1 MLIPMRSFFAPLSV
15 FHTKRKLI
23 VAKHRFL
30 FAIALALVLLT
41 HSLAAQITPE
51 SAPPP
56 PSAAVTLGDRTL
68 FTINAPIGSAT
79 AEARAAGVSARLYQV
94 MRDESHKPEDI
105 HTVEYP
111 GFTRIV
117 SNDDLVLVN
126 VTDADAVAHSTSR
139 LLLAETQL
147 RIIREAIP
155 EVRSEYTPRRITLD
169 TVYALLATLALVFLL
184 LFFRR
189 IIFPALYSRIERWRG
204 TRIHSIKVQ
213 KLELLSEDRFV
224 GLLHS
229 LLLLIRFILTVLL
242 LYFYFP
248 LVFSFFPWTR
258 AYGRI
263 LFGYILTP
271 IRTGWAAFIH
281 YLPRLLVVL
290 VIAFFAWLA
299 RRLARFVFRELS
311 RGTLSLTGF
320 YAEWAM
326 PTLKIVQ
333 VLIIIF
339 AVVVAFPYL
348 PGSESPAFKG
358 VSIFLG
364 VLLSLGSSS
373 AVSNMV
379 AGIVL
384 TYTRAFNIGDL
395 VQISDTTGQVTEK
408 TLLATQIRTIKNVF
422 VAVPNSLV
430 LSSHVVN
437 FSRSPQNQPLILH
450 VTVGIGYEIP
460 WRQVHTLLIAAASS
474 ASGILSDPAPFVL
487 QISLQDFCASY
498 QINAYTRE
506 PSRMSA
512 IYSELHQNIQDEFN
526 KAGIELM
533 TPHYSALRDG
543 NAAAIPSPFL
553 PTGYEPDVF
562 RVSSINSKQ
571 TPPPT
576 SPTKTS

>member
-1 MLIPMRSFFAPLSV
+1 MLTPMCSFARLSV
-15 FHTKRKLI
+15 FHTKRKQI
-23 VAKHRFL
+23 VAKPRLL
-30 FAIALALVLLT
+30 FAIALALSLLT
-41 HSLAAQITPE
+41 HSLTAQITPE

-68 FTINAPIGSAT
+68 FTINTPIGSAT
-79 AEARAAGVSARLYQV
+79 AAARAAGVSARLAQV
-94 MRDESHKPEDI
+94 MHDHSQNPEDI

-111 GFTRIV
+111 GVTRIV
-117 SNDDLVLVN
+117 SNDLVLVN
-126 VTDADAVAHSTSR
+126 VTDADAAAHSTSR
-139 LLLAETQL
+139 FLLAETQL
-147 RIIREAIP
+147 RIIRDAIP
-155 EVRSEYTPRRITLD
+155 KVREEYTTRSITRYTL
-169 TVYALLATLALVFLL
+169 YALITTFVLVFLL
-184 LFFRR
+184 LVLRR
-189 IIFPALYSRIERWRG
+189 VFTALYSRIERWRG
-204 TRIHSIKVQ
+204 TRLHNIQVQ

-224 GLLHS
+224 D
-229 LLLLIRFILTVLL
+229 LLLTLLRLIRFILTALL
-242 LYFYFP
+242 LYFYIP

-263 LFGYILTP
+263 LFGYIFSP
-271 IRTGWAAFIH
+271 IRTGWVAFIH
-281 YLPRLLVVL
+281 YLPQLLVVL

-320 YAEWAM
+320 YPEWAI

-333 VLIIIF
+333 VLIIVF

-373 AVSNMV
+373 AVSNIV
-379 AGIVL
+379 AGVVL
-384 TYTRAFNIGDL
+384 TYTRAFNIGDF
-395 VQISDTTGQVTEK
+395 VQIADTMGQVTEK

-450 VTVGIGYEIP
+450 LTVGIGYEIP
-460 WRQVHTLLIAAASS
+460 WRQVNTLLIAAATN

-487 QISLQDFCASY
+487 QIGLEDFCASY

-512 IYSELHQNIQDEFN
+512 IYSELNQNIQDEFN
-526 KAGIELM
+526 KAGIEIM

-543 NAAAIPSPFL
+543 NTVAMPSTFL
-553 PTGYEPDVF
+553 PPGYEPNSF
-562 RVSSINSKQ
+562 RVSSTNSER
-571 TPPPT
+571 TPPT

>member
-1 MLIPMRSFFAPLSV
+1 MLIPMRSFAPLSV

-23 VAKHRFL
+23 VAKHRIL
-30 FAIALALVLLT
+30 FAITLALSLLA

-68 FTINAPIGSAT
+68 FTINSPIGSAT
-79 AEARAAGVSARLYQV
+79 AEARAAAVSARLEQV
-94 MRDESHKPEDI
+94 MRDDSHKPEDI

-111 GFTRIV
+111 GVTRIL
-117 SNDDLVLVN
+117 SDDLVLVN
-126 VTDADAVAHSTSR
+126 VTDADAAAHSTSR
-139 LLLAETQL
+139 FLLAETQL

-155 EVRSEYTPRRITLD
+155 KVRNEYTTRRITLD
-169 TVYALLATLALVFLL
+169 TVYALLATIALVFLL
-184 LFFRR
+184 LIFRR
-189 IIFPALYSRIERWRG
+189 IIFPALYSLIERWRG

-213 KLELLSEDRFV
+213 KLELLSEDRLV

-229 LLLLIRFILTVLL
+229 LLLLIRFILTALL

-299 RRLARFVFRELS
+299 RRVARFVFRELS

-320 YAEWAM
+320 YPEWAM

-333 VLIIIF
+333 VLIIVF

-379 AGIVL
+379 AGVVL

-395 VQISDTTGQVTEK
+395 VQIADTTGQVTEK

-460 WRQVHTLLIAAASS
+460 WRQVHTLLIAAATSV
-474 ASGILSDPAPFVL
+474 SGILPDPAPFVL
-487 QISLQDFCASY
+487 QTGLQDFCASY

-526 KAGIELM
+526 KAGIEIM

-543 NAAAIPSPFL
+543 NAAAIPTTFL
-553 PTGYEPDVF
+553 PTGYEPGCLSRLID
-562 RVSSINSKQ
+562 
-571 TPPPT
+571 
-576 SPTKTS
+576 

>member
-1 MLIPMRSFFAPLSV
+1 MLIPTRNSSSLRMLRA
-15 FHTKRKLI
+15 KRNLL
-23 VAKHRFL
+23 VAKRGAL
-30 FAIALALVLLT
+30 FAIALALSLLA

-51 SAPPP
+51 SVPPP
-56 PSAAVTLGDRTL
+56 QPSAAVTLGDRTL
-68 FTINAPIGSAT
+68 FTINTPIGSTT
-79 AEARAAGVSARLYQV
+79 AKARAVGVSARLEQV
-94 MRDESHKPEDI
+94 MRDHSRKPEDI
-105 HTVEYP
+105 HTVENP
-111 GFTRIV
+111 GVTQIL
-117 SNDDLVLVN
+117 SDDLLIVN
-126 VTDADAVAHSTSR
+126 VTDADAAAHSTSR
-139 LLLAETQL
+139 FLLAETQL

-155 EVRSEYTPRRITLD
+155 KVRNEYSTRSITLD
-169 TVYALLATLALVFLL
+169 TLYALLATIALVSLL
-184 LFFRR
+184 LIFRR
-189 IIFPALYSRIERWRG
+189 IIFPTLYSLIERWRG
-204 TRIHSIKVQ
+204 TRIHGIKVQ
-213 KLELLSEDRFV
+213 KLELLSEDRLV

-229 LLLLIRFILTVLL
+229 LLLLIRFLLTALL

-263 LFGYILTP
+263 LFGYILSP

-281 YLPRLLVVL
+281 YLPQLLVVL

-299 RRLARFVFRELS
+299 LRLARFLFRELS
-311 RGTLSLTGF
+311 RGTLSFTGF
-320 YAEWAM
+320 YPEWAM

-333 VLIIIF
+333 VLIIVF

-364 VLLSLGSSS
+364 ILLSLGSSS

-379 AGIVL
+379 AGVVL

-430 LSSHVVN
+430 LNSHVVN
-437 FSRSPQNQPLILH
+437 FSRSPKNQPLILH
-450 VTVGIGYEIP
+450 VTIGIGYETP

-474 ASGILSDPAPFVL
+474 TTGVLSDPAPFVL
-487 QISLQDFCASY
+487 QTSLEDFCADY
-498 QINAYTRE
+498 QINAYTKE
-506 PSRMSA
+506 PFRMSA
-512 IYSELHQNIQDEFN
+512 IYSELNQNIQDEFN
-526 KAGIELM
+526 KAGIEIM

-543 NAAAIPSPFL
+543 NTAAIPSAFL
-553 PTGYEPDVF
+553 PPNYQPDSF
-562 RVSSINSKQ
+562 RVSSSNPAQ
-571 TPPPT
+571 ALPT
-576 SPTKTS
+576 SPPKTS

>member
-1 MLIPMRSFFAPLSV
+1 MLPSTCGFASLAMLR
-15 FHTKRKLI
+15 TKRNLI
-23 VAKHRFL
+23 VAKHSIL
-30 FAIALALVLLT
+30 FVIALALSLLT

-56 PSAAVTLGDRTL
+56 PPSAAVTLGDRTL
-68 FTINAPIGSAT
+68 FTINTPIGSTT
-79 AEARAAGVSARLYQV
+79 AKARAAGVSARLEQV
-94 MRDESHKPEDI
+94 MRDHDRKPEDI
-105 HTVEYP
+105 HTVENP
-111 GFTRIV
+111 GVTQIL
-117 SNDDLVLVN
+117 SDDLLIVN
-126 VTDADAVAHSTSR
+126 VTDADAAAHSTSR
-139 LLLAETQL
+139 FLLAETQL

-155 EVRSEYTPRRITLD
+155 KVRNEYTTRSITLD
-169 TVYALLATLALVFLL
+169 TLYALLVTIGLVSLL
-184 LFFRR
+184 LILRR
-189 IIFPALYSRIERWRG
+189 IIFPALYSLIERWRG
-204 TRIHSIKVQ
+204 TRIHGIKVQ
-213 KLELLSEDRFV
+213 KLELLSEDRLV

-229 LLLLIRFILTVLL
+229 LLLLIRFILTATL

-248 LVFSFFPWTR
+248 LVFSFYPWTR
-258 AYGRI
+258 AYGRT
-263 LFGYILTP
+263 LFGYILSP
-271 IRTGWAAFIH
+271 IRNGWAAFIH

-299 RRLARFVFRELS
+299 LRFARFLFRELS

-320 YAEWAM
+320 YPEWAM

-333 VLIIIF
+333 VLIIVF

-364 VLLSLGSSS
+364 ILLSLGSSS

-430 LSSHVVN
+430 LSSHVIN

-450 VTVGIGYEIP
+450 VTIGIGYEIP

-474 ASGILSDPAPFVL
+474 TTGVLSDPAPFVL
-487 QISLQDFCASY
+487 QTSLEDFCASY

-506 PSRMSA
+506 PFRMSV
-512 IYSELHQNIQDEFN
+512 IYSELNQNIQDEFN
-526 KAGIELM
+526 KAGIEIM

-543 NAAAIPSPFL
+543 NTAAIPSAFL
-553 PTGYEPDVF
+553 PPNYQPDSF
-562 RVSSINSKQ
+562 RVSSSNPGQ
-571 TPPPT
+571 TPRD
-576 SPTKTS
+576 PTKTS

>member
-1 MLIPMRSFFAPLSV
+1 MLPPTCSFVSLAMLR
-15 FHTKRKLI
+15 TKLNLI
-23 VAKHRFL
+23 VAKHSIL
-30 FAIALALVLLT
+30 FAIALVLSLLT
-41 HSLAAQITPE
+41 HSLAGQITPE

-56 PSAAVTLGDRTL
+56 SPVTLGDRTL
-68 FTINAPIGSAT
+68 FTINTPIGSTT
-79 AEARAAGVSARLYQV
+79 AAARAAGVSARLEQV
-94 MRDESHKPEDI
+94 MRDDSRKPEDI
-105 HTVEYP
+105 HTVENP
-111 GFTRIV
+111 GVTQIV
-117 SNDDLVLVN
+117 SDGLLIVN
-126 VTDADAVAHSTSR
+126 VTDADAAAHSTSR
-139 LLLAETQL
+139 FLLAETQL

-155 EVRSEYTPRRITLD
+155 KVREEYTTRSITLD
-169 TVYALLATLALVFLL
+169 TLYALLVTIALVSLL
-184 LFFRR
+184 LIFRR
-189 IIFPALYSRIERWRG
+189 IIFPALYSLIERWRG
-204 TRIHSIKVQ
+204 TRIHGIKVQ
-213 KLELLSEDRFV
+213 KLELLSEDRLV

-229 LLLLIRFILTVLL
+229 LLLLIRFIITVTL

-248 LVFSFFPWTR
+248 LVFSFYPWTR

-263 LFGYILTP
+263 LFGYILSP
-271 IRTGWAAFIH
+271 IRNGWAAFIH

-299 RRLARFVFRELS
+299 LRFARFLFRELS

-320 YAEWAM
+320 YPEWAM

-333 VLIIIF
+333 VLIIVF

-364 VLLSLGSSS
+364 ILLSLGSSS

-437 FSRSPQNQPLILH
+437 FSRSPKNQPLILH
-450 VTVGIGYEIP
+450 VTIGIGYETP
-460 WRQVHTLLIAAASS
+460 WRQVHTILIAAASS
-474 ASGILSDPAPFVL
+474 TTGILSDPAPFVL
-487 QISLQDFCASY
+487 QTSLEDFCASY

-506 PSRMSA
+506 PFRMSA
-512 IYSELHQNIQDEFN
+512 IYSELNQNIQDEFN
-526 KAGIELM
+526 KAGIEIM

-543 NAAAIPSPFL
+543 NTAAIPSTFL
-553 PTGYEPDVF
+553 PPNYQPDSF
-562 RVSSINSKQ
+562 RVSSSNPAQ
-571 TPPPT
+571 TSPT
-576 SPTKTS
+576 SPPKTS

>member
-1 MLIPMRSFFAPLSV
+1 MLIPMRSFAPLSV

-23 VAKHRFL
+23 VAKHRIL
-30 FAIALALVLLT
+30 FAITLALSLLA

-68 FTINAPIGSAT
+68 FTINTPIGSAT
-79 AEARAAGVSARLYQV
+79 AEARAAGASARLYQV
-94 MRDESHKPEDI
+94 MRDDSHKPEDI

-126 VTDADAVAHSTSR
+126 VTDADAAAHSTSR
-139 LLLAETQL
+139 FLLAETQL

-155 EVRSEYTPRRITLD
+155 KVRNEYTTRSITLD
-169 TVYALLATLALVFLL
+169 ALYALLTTIVLVVLLLVF
-184 LFFRR
+184 RR
-189 IIFPALYSRIERWRG
+189 IFPALYALLERWRG
-204 TRIHSIKVQ
+204 TRIRGIKVQ
-213 KLELLSEDRFV
+213 KLVLLSEDRLV
-224 GLLHS
+224 GLLHTVF
-229 LLLLIRFILTVLL
+229 LLIRFILTALL

-258 AYGRI
+258 AYGRL

-290 VIAFFAWLA
+290 VIVFFAWLA
-299 RRLARFVFRELS
+299 RRFARFVFRELS

-320 YAEWAM
+320 YPEWAM

-333 VLIIIF
+333 VLIIVF
-339 AVVVAFPYL
+339 AIVVAFPYL

-373 AVSNMV
+373 AVSNVV
-379 AGIVL
+379 AGVVL
-384 TYTRAFNIGDL
+384 TYTRAFNIGDF
-395 VQISDTTGQVTEK
+395 VQISDTMGQVTEK

-460 WRQVHTLLIAAASS
+460 WRQVYTLLIAAASNV
-474 ASGILSDPAPFVL
+474 SGILSDPAPFVL
-487 QISLQDFCASY
+487 QTSLEDFCASY
-498 QINAYTRE
+498 EINAYTRE

-512 IYSELHQNIQDEFN
+512 IYSELNQNIQDEFN
-526 KAGIELM
+526 KAGIEIT

-553 PTGYEPDVF
+553 PTGYEPSAF

-571 TPPPT
+571 TPPT
-576 SPTKTS
+576 STTKTS

>member
-1 MLIPMRSFFAPLSV
+1 MLIPMRSFASLSV

-23 VAKHRFL
+23 VAKHRIL
-30 FAIALALVLLT
+30 FATTLALSLLA

-56 PSAAVTLGDRTL
+56 PSAPVKLGDRTL
-68 FTINAPIGSAT
+68 FTINTPIGSAT
-79 AEARAAGVSARLYQV
+79 AEARAAGASARLYQV
-94 MRDESHKPEDI
+94 MRDDSHKPEDI

-126 VTDADAVAHSTSR
+126 VTDADAAAHSTSR
-139 LLLAETQL
+139 FLLAETQL

-155 EVRSEYTPRRITLD
+155 KVRNEYTTRSITLD
-169 TVYALLATLALVFLL
+169 ALYALLTTIVLVVLLLVF
-184 LFFRR
+184 RR
-189 IIFPALYSRIERWRG
+189 IFPALYALLERWRG
-204 TRIHSIKVQ
+204 TRIRGIKVQ
-213 KLELLSEDRFV
+213 KLVLLSEDRLV
-224 GLLHS
+224 GLLHTVF
-229 LLLLIRFILTVLL
+229 LLIRFILTALL

-258 AYGRI
+258 AYGRL

-290 VIAFFAWLA
+290 VIVFFAWLA
-299 RRLARFVFRELS
+299 RRFARFVFRELS

-320 YAEWAM
+320 YPEWAM

-333 VLIIIF
+333 VLIIVF
-339 AVVVAFPYL
+339 AIVVAFPYL

-373 AVSNMV
+373 AVSNVV
-379 AGIVL
+379 AGVVL
-384 TYTRAFNIGDL
+384 TYTRAFNIGDF
-395 VQISDTTGQVTEK
+395 VQISDTMGQVTEK

-460 WRQVHTLLIAAASS
+460 WRQVYTLLIAAASNV
-474 ASGILSDPAPFVL
+474 SGILSDPGPFVL
-487 QISLQDFCASY
+487 QTSLEDFCASY
-498 QINAYTRE
+498 EINAYTRE

-512 IYSELHQNIQDEFN
+512 IYSELNQNIQDEFN
-526 KAGIELM
+526 KAGIEIT

-553 PTGYEPDVF
+553 PTGYEPGAF
-562 RVSSINSKQ
+562 RVSSIDSKQ
-571 TPPPT
+571 TPPN

>member
-1 MLIPMRSFFAPLSV
+1 MLIPMRSLASALKPRALPGA
-15 FHTKRKLI
+15 KRI
-23 VAKHRFL
+23 RL
-30 FAIALALVLLT
+30 FAITLALSLLT

-56 PSAAVTLGDRTL
+56 PSAAVKLGDRTL
-68 FTINAPIGSAT
+68 FTINTPIGSAT
-79 AEARAAGVSARLYQV
+79 AEARAAGASARLEQV
-94 MRDESHKPEDI
+94 MRDHSHKPEDI

-126 VTDADAVAHSTSR
+126 VTDADAAAHSTSR
-139 LLLAETQL
+139 FLLAETQL

-155 EVRSEYTPRRITLD
+155 KVRNEYTTRSITLD
-169 TVYALLATLALVFLL
+169 ILYALLTTIVLVALLLVF
-184 LFFRR
+184 RR
-189 IIFPALYSRIERWRG
+189 IFPALYSLIERWRG
-204 TRIHSIKVQ
+204 TRIRGIKVQ

-229 LLLLIRFILTVLL
+229 FFLLIRFILTALL

-263 LFGYILTP
+263 LFGYILSP

-290 VIAFFAWLA
+290 IIAFFAWLA
-299 RRLARFVFRELS
+299 LRVARFLFRELS

-320 YAEWAM
+320 YPEWAM
-326 PTLKIVQ
+326 PTLKLVQ
-333 VLIIIF
+333 FLIIVC

-364 VLLSLGSSS
+364 VLFSLGSTS
-373 AVSNMV
+373 AVSNVV
-379 AGIVL
+379 AGIML

-395 VQISDTTGQVTEK
+395 VQISDALGQVTEK
-408 TLLATQIRTIKNVF
+408 TLLATQIRTIKNVL
-422 VAVPNSLV
+422 VTIPNSLV
-430 LSSHVVN
+430 LGSQVIN
-437 FSRSPQNQPLILH
+437 FSRSSQSKPLILH
-450 VTVGIGYEIP
+450 VTVGVGYEIP

-474 ASGILSDPAPFVL
+474 ASDILPDPPPFVL
-487 QISLQDFCASY
+487 QTSLQDFCASY

-512 IYSELHQNIQDEFN
+512 IYSELNQNIQDEFN

-543 NAAAIPSPFL
+543 NATAIPSTYL
-553 PTGYEPDVF
+553 PPGYQPNPF
-562 RVSSINSKQ
+562 RVSSSSSER
-571 TPPPT
+571 TPPAT
-576 SPTKTS
+576 PTKTS

>member
-1 MLIPMRSFFAPLSV
+1 MLTPMCSFAPLFA
-15 FHTKRKLI
+15 FHRKRKLA
-23 VAKHRFL
+23 VAKHSFL
-30 FAIALALVLLT
+30 FAIALALSLLT

-51 SAPPP
+51 SAPPA
-56 PSAAVTLGDRTL
+56 PSAAVTLGGRTL
-68 FTINAPIGSAT
+68 FTINTPIGSAT
-79 AEARAAGVSARLYQV
+79 AAARAAGASAHIYQV
-94 MRDESHKPEDI
+94 MRDDNHKPEDI

-111 GFTRIV
+111 GVTRIV
-117 SNDDLVLVN
+117 SNDVVLVN

-139 LLLAETQL
+139 FLLAEIQL

-155 EVRSEYTPRRITLD
+155 KVRNEYTPRSITRD
-169 TVYALLATLALVFLL
+169 TIYALLTTLGLVALL
-184 LFFRR
+184 LVLSR
-189 IIFPALYSRIERWRG
+189 IFPTLYSLLERWRG
-204 TRIHSIKVQ
+204 TRIHDIKVQ
-213 KLELLSEDRFV
+213 KLELLSEDRLV

-229 LLLLIRFILTVLL
+229 LLRLIRFVLTALL
-242 LYFYFP
+242 LYFYIP

-263 LFGYILTP
+263 LFGYIFSP

-281 YLPRLLVVL
+281 YLPQLLVVL

-299 RRLARFVFRELS
+299 RRLARFVFRELG

-320 YAEWAM
+320 YPEWAM

-339 AVVVAFPYL
+339 AIVVAFPYL

-373 AVSNMV
+373 AVSNVV

-384 TYTRAFNIGDL
+384 TYTRAFTIGDL
-395 VQISDTTGQVTEK
+395 VQIADTTGQVTEK

-437 FSRSPQNQPLILH
+437 FSRSPYNQPLILH
-450 VTVGIGYEIP
+450 VTIGIGYEIP
-460 WRQVHTLLIAAASS
+460 WRQVHTLLITAASN

-487 QISLQDFCASY
+487 QIGLEDFCASY

-526 KAGIELM
+526 KAGIEIM

-543 NAAAIPSPFL
+543 NAAAIPTTFL
-553 PTGYEPDVF
+553 PPDYEPSPF

-571 TPPPT
+571 TPPT

>member
-1 MLIPMRSFFAPLSV
+1 MLTPMCSFAPLSV
-15 FHTKRKLI
+15 FHKKRKLAI
-23 VAKHRFL
+23 AKHRIL
-30 FAIALALVLLT
+30 FAIALALSVLT
-41 HSLAAQITPE
+41 PGLAAQITPE
-51 SAPPP
+51 TAPP

-68 FTINAPIGSAT
+68 FTINTPIGSTT
-79 AEARAAGVSARLYQV
+79 AEARAAAVSASLEQV
-94 MRDESHKPEDI
+94 MRDDNRKPEDI

-111 GFTRIV
+111 GVTRIL
-117 SNDDLVLVN
+117 SDDLLIVN
-126 VTDADAVAHSTSR
+126 VTDADAAAHSTSR
-139 LLLAETQL
+139 FLLAETQL

-155 EVRSEYTPRRITLD
+155 KVREEYTTRRITLD
-169 TVYALLATLALVFLL
+169 AVYAILATITLVSLL
-184 LFFRR
+184 LIFRR
-189 IIFPALYSRIERWRG
+189 IIFPALYSLIERWRG
-204 TRIHSIKVQ
+204 TRIHGIKVQ
-213 KLELLSEDRFV
+213 KLELLSEDRLV

-229 LLLLIRFILTVLL
+229 LLLVIRFILTVLL

-263 LFGYILTP
+263 LFGYILSP
-271 IRTGWAAFIH
+271 IRTGWASFIH

-299 RRLARFVFRELS
+299 LRVARFLFRELG
-311 RGTLSLTGF
+311 RGTLSFTGF
-320 YAEWAM
+320 YPEWAM
-326 PTLKIVQ
+326 PTFKIVQ
-333 VLIIIF
+333 VLIIVF

-364 VLLSLGSSS
+364 VLFSLGSSS

-384 TYTRAFNIGDL
+384 TYTRAFTIGDF
-395 VQISDTTGQVTEK
+395 VQISDTMGQVTEK

-430 LSSHVVN
+430 LSSHVIN

-450 VTVGIGYEIP
+450 VTIGIGYEIP

-487 QISLQDFCASY
+487 QTRLEDFCASY

-512 IYSELHQNIQDEFN
+512 IYSELNQNIQDEFN
-526 KAGIELM
+526 KAGIEIM

-543 NAAAIPSPFL
+543 NAAAIPSTFL
-553 PTGYEPDVF
+553 PPDYQPSPF
-562 RVSSINSKQ
+562 RISSN
-571 TPPPT
+571 P
-576 SPTKTS
+576 PTKTS

>member
-1 MLIPMRSFFAPLSV
+1 MLTPMCSFAPLFL

-23 VAKHRFL
+23 IAKRRIL
-30 FAIALALVLLT
+30 FAIALALSLLT
-41 HSLAAQITPE
+41 HNLAAQITPE

-68 FTINAPIGSAT
+68 FTINTPIGSAT
-79 AEARAAGVSARLYQV
+79 AEARAAGASARLEQV
-94 MRDESHKPEDI
+94 MRDDSHKPEDI

-117 SNDDLVLVN
+117 SNDLVLVN
-126 VTDADAVAHSTSR
+126 VTDADADAAAHSTSR

-155 EVRSEYTPRRITLD
+155 KVRNEYTTRSITID
-169 TVYALLATLALVFLL
+169 TLYALLVTIALVSLL
-184 LFFRR
+184 LIFRR
-189 IIFPALYSRIERWRG
+189 IIFPALYSLIERWRG
-204 TRIHSIKVQ
+204 TRIHGIKVQ
-213 KLELLSEDRFV
+213 KLELLSEDRLV

-229 LLLLIRFILTVLL
+229 LLLLIRFILTATL

-258 AYGRI
+258 AYGRV
-263 LFGYILTP
+263 LFGYILSP

-281 YLPRLLVVL
+281 YLPQLLVVL

-299 RRLARFVFRELS
+299 LRVARFLFRELS

-320 YAEWAM
+320 YPEWAM

-333 VLIIIF
+333 VFIIVF

-364 VLLSLGSSS
+364 ILLSLGSSS

-395 VQISDTTGQVTEK
+395 VQIADTTGQVTEK

-430 LSSHVVN
+430 LSSHVIN

-450 VTVGIGYEIP
+450 VTIGIGYEVP

-487 QISLQDFCASY
+487 QTRLEDFCASY

-512 IYSELHQNIQDEFN
+512 IYSELNQNIQDEFN
-526 KAGIELM
+526 KAGIEIT

-543 NAAAIPSPFL
+543 NTVTIPSTFL
-553 PTGYEPDVF
+553 PGDYEPSSF
-562 RVSSINSKQ
+562 RVSSTNSER
-571 TPPPT
+571 TPPT

>member
-1 MLIPMRSFFAPLSV
+1 MLIPMRSFAPLSV

-23 VAKHRFL
+23 VAKHRIL
-30 FAIALALVLLT
+30 FAITLALSLLA

-68 FTINAPIGSAT
+68 FTINTPIGSAT
-79 AEARAAGVSARLYQV
+79 AEARAAGASARLYQV
-94 MRDESHKPEDI
+94 MRDDSHKPEDI

-126 VTDADAVAHSTSR
+126 VTDADAAAHSTSR
-139 LLLAETQL
+139 FLLAETQL

-155 EVRSEYTPRRITLD
+155 KVRNEYTTRSITLD
-169 TVYALLATLALVFLL
+169 ALYALLTTIVLVVLLLVF
-184 LFFRR
+184 RR
-189 IIFPALYSRIERWRG
+189 IFPALYALLERWRG
-204 TRIHSIKVQ
+204 TRIRGIKVQ
-213 KLELLSEDRFV
+213 KLVLLSEDRLV
-224 GLLHS
+224 GLLHTVF
-229 LLLLIRFILTVLL
+229 LLIRFILTALL

-258 AYGRI
+258 AYGRL

-290 VIAFFAWLA
+290 VIVFFAWLA
-299 RRLARFVFRELS
+299 RRFARFVFRELS

-320 YAEWAM
+320 YPEWAM

-333 VLIIIF
+333 VLIIVF
-339 AVVVAFPYL
+339 AIVVAFPYL

-373 AVSNMV
+373 AVSNVV
-379 AGIVL
+379 AGVVL
-384 TYTRAFNIGDL
+384 TYTRAFNIGDF
-395 VQISDTTGQVTEK
+395 VQISDTMGQVTEK

-460 WRQVHTLLIAAASS
+460 WRQVYTLLIAAASNV
-474 ASGILSDPAPFVL
+474 SGILSDPGPFVL
-487 QISLQDFCASY
+487 QTSLEDFCASY
-498 QINAYTRE
+498 EINAYTRE

-512 IYSELHQNIQDEFN
+512 IYSELNQNIQDEFN
-526 KAGIELM
+526 KAGIEIT

-553 PTGYEPDVF
+553 PTGYEPGAF
-562 RVSSINSKQ
+562 RVSSIDSKQ
-571 TPPPT
+571 TPPN